1 MHEYEIIRD
10 DQASLEPLKSK
21 TIAVIG
27 YGNQGRSQALNMR
40 DSGLSVVIGNP
51 RDTYLQRAVDD
62 GFEVLTVDEA
72 AARGDVVVLLIPD
85 EAQRSVF
92 EQLIAP
98 NLAAGKCL
106 VFAHGYNLHYGLMDL
121 PADIDVVMVAPRM
134 IGRAVRDLFVEGSGA
149 SAYCAVHQDA
159 SGRAREIT
167 LALAK
172 AIGAT
177 RVGSVLTSVA
187 VETEIDLFME
197 QATWAALVRVLTLTF
212 EVLVEAGFPP
222 EIVVHET
229 WGSKEAAEIFEAMA
243 DTGLFK
249 QASFHSQT
257 SQYGTMTRGPA
268 VISESVRESFRERL
282 KEIQTGT
289 FAREWEMERLLG
301 YPVFKKLKARA
312 LAHPINAA
320 EEKMREIE
328 GSSA

>member
-1 MHEYEIIRD
+1 MYDYEIIRD
-10 DQASLEPLKSK
+10 EEASLEPLKAK
-21 TIAVIG
+21 TVAVIG

-40 DSGLSVVIGNP
+40 DSGLAVIIGNP
-51 RDTYLQRAVDD
+51 RDTYLERAVQD
-62 GFEVLTVDEA
+62 GFEVLTVAEA
-72 AARGDVVVLLIPD
+72 ATRGDVIALLIPD
-85 EAQRSVF
+85 EAQKPVF
-92 EQLIAP
+92 EQHIGP
-98 NLAAGKCL
+98 NLMAGNCL
-106 VFAHGYNLHYGLMDL
+106 VFAHGYNLHYGLMEL
-121 PADIDVVMVAPRM
+121 PTDIDVVMVAPRM
-134 IGRAVRDLFVEGSGA
+134 IGRAVRELYVQGSGA

-159 SGRAREIT
+159 TGKAREVT

-197 QATWAALVRVLTLTF
+197 QATWAGLVRVLTLTF

-222 EIVVHET
+222 EIVAHET
-229 WGSKEAAEIFEAMA
+229 WGSKEAAEIFQAMA

-257 SQYGTMTRGPA
+257 SQYGTMTRGPV
-268 VISESVRESFRERL
+268 VIPESVRESFRERL
-282 KEIQTGT
+282 REIQTGI

-301 YPVFKKLKARA
+301 YPVFKKLKAKM

-320 EEKMREIE
+320 EDKMREIE
-328 GSSA
+328 G

>member
-1 MHEYEIIRD
+1 VYDYEIIRD
-10 DQASLEPLKSK
+10 DQASLDALQGK

-40 DSGLSVVIGNP
+40 DSGLTVVIGNP

-62 GFEVLTVDEA
+62 GFDVLTVGEA
-72 AARGDVVVLLIPD
+72 AARGDIIALLIPD
-85 EAQRSVF
+85 EAQRTVF
-92 EQLIAP
+92 AESIAP
-98 NLAAGKCL
+98 CLAPGNCL

-121 PADIDVVMVAPRM
+121 PSDIDVVMVAPRM
-134 IGRAVRDLFVEGSGA
+134 IGRAVRDLYVQGSGA

-159 SGRAREIT
+159 TGQAREIT

-197 QATWAALVRVLTLTF
+197 QATWAALVRVLRLTF

-243 DTGLFK
+243 DTGLFR
-249 QASFHSQT
+249 QASYHSQT
-257 SQYGTMTRGPA
+257 SQYGTLTRGPT
-268 VISESVRESFRERL
+268 VIPESVRESFRERL
-282 KEIQTGT
+282 AEIQNGT

-301 YPVFKKLKARA
+301 YPVFRKLKAQS

-320 EEKMREIE
+320 EDKMREIE
-328 GSSA
+328 GG